1 MINPTDAWHIQT
13 LDSPKVLN
21 PYTLQVHHAAQLVAM
36 VGQGLLPT
44 EDDDSQSNMEWV
56 DRRGALLG
64 KDIPLSRTIRMGLL
78 YHPFEL
84 HIFDHNMDSL
94 DNLNLEGR
102 TKQLAINWIKDH
114 VTVLDGEAD
123 KVKPFE
129 HFEIPA
135 HPLDEGAVF
144 ELPNPIYHLEMAK
157 YRSNA
162 DLILKEIKRKFEH
175 ASEVRIWPHHFDTAI
190 NIPLAFD
197 EKGKATHAIGI
208 GLAVA
213 DEQVDEYYYY
223 VNHWANSEKKEKNNL
238 PELKGGGIWTKGKN
252 KMAVLPASKLLTHTE
267 AAEQYQQ
274 AQDFLESGINASL
287 ILIEKEDASI

>member
-1 MINPTDAWHIQT
+1 MINPTDAWHTQT

-36 VGQGLLPT
+36 VGHGLLPK
-44 EDDDSQSNMEWV
+44 EKDDSQSNMEWI

-64 KDIPLSRTIRMGLL
+64 KDIPLAQTIRMGLL

-84 HIFDHNMDSL
+84 HIFDHNLDSL

-114 VTVLDGEAD
+114 ITALGGDAE
-123 KVKPFE
+123 KVKPIG
-129 HFEIPA
+129 HFDIPH
-135 HPLDEGAVF
+135 HPLDNGAEF

-162 DLILKEIKRKFEH
+162 DLILKEIKMQFEQ
-175 ASEVRIWPHHFDTAI
+175 ASEVRIWPHHFDTGLY
-190 NIPLAFD
+190 IPVAFD
-197 EKGKATHAIGI
+197 ETGQATHSIAI

-213 DEQVDEYYYY
+213 DDSLDEYYYY
-223 VNHWANSEKKEKNNL
+223 VNPWQQSGEAAPDSL
-238 PELKGGGIWTKGKN
+238 PKLDGGGQWTKGKN
-252 KMAVLPASKLLTHTE
+252 KMAVLPASTLLRHTE
-267 AAEQYQQ
+267 APEQYHQTLE
-274 AQDFLESGINASL
+274 FLESAIKASL
-287 ILIEKEDASI
+287 MILGKEEAGI